1 MESTDDF
8 IIEEI
13 KEESKNE
20 ESKQDLKHEKPDK
33 VKRVDEVREIP
44 EEALNK
50 GEYDEYG
57 FLWINDNGKFTSS

>member
-1 MESTDDF
+1 M
-8 IIEEI
+8 
-13 KEESKNE
+13 
-20 ESKQDLKHEKPDK
+20 KQEKPDK